1 MKIMKKKK
9 IKMEIIRIIYLI
21 LLFIYLLFEKL
32 KNMFIIF
39 FSKKLTKNNK
49 IIKEIKIINYILIK
63 IENIF

>member
-32 KNMFIIF
+32 KKKFIIF
-39 FSKKLTKNNK
+39 FSKKLIKNDK
-49 IIKEIKIINYILIK
+49 IINKIKIINYILIK

>member
-49 IIKEIKIINYILIK
+49 IINKIKIINYILIK